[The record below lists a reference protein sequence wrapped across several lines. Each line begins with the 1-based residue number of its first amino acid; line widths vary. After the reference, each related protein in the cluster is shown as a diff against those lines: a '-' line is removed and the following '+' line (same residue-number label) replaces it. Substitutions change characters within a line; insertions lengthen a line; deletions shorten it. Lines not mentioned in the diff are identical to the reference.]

1 LVDTGCSQVHPNFQ
15 LENSSQQ
22 FYHSNLALVMENK
35 TIGQSFS
42 KNGLTLDICFRV
54 FYVALSF
61 LAFFFVSKT
70 WSYI

>member
-1 LVDTGCSQVHPNFQ
+1 M
-15 LENSSQQ
+15 
-22 FYHSNLALVMENK
+22 ALVMENK

-61 LAFFFVSKT
+61 LAFFLLAKHGLTFDMVL
-70 WSYI
+70 Y